1 MLGRLAS
8 PEPAP
13 PPGRFGRL
21 VDGRLPLPGRRPPAS
36 PGTLGRVD
44 GRVDGRVEGRVLGR
58 VDGRLM
64 LGRFVPGRLLL
75 GREAIFGRLEP
86 GRVVG
91 RWGLFGRE
99 PPLGRDDGFKPPLG
113 LVRLGRAVGRLTCG
127 RFFGRLA
134 VEGFLTGREE
144 DRFGALVR
152 GFCRDAPCGRARPP
166 PFWALPPF

>member
-8 PEPAP
+8 PEPASP
-13 PPGRFGRL
+13 PGRLGRFGRL

-36 PGTLGRVD
+36 PGTLGRVE
-44 GRVDGRVEGRVLGR
+44 GRVEGRFE
-58 VDGRLM
+58 GRLM

-75 GREAIFGRLEP
+75 GREAMFGRLEP

-91 RWGLFGRE
+91 RCGRFGRE

-113 LVRLGRAVGRLTCG
+113 RVRLGRDDGRLTCG
-127 RFFGRLA
+127 RFFDRLA
-134 VEGFLTGREE
+134 EEGFLVGREE

-152 GFCRDAPCGRARPP
+152 GFCRDP
-166 PFWALPPF
+166 L